1 MQSILSILSPVLS
14 STIMNRRLVKLGSY
28 MDLGSNDVRIIGIC
42 GMGGIGKTT
51 LARAY
56 YNRTSPRFEGS
67 TFLANVREVSS
78 KGGMLTLQEQVLCE
92 ILEAENVK
100 IWNVYHG
107 TEMMNTRMR
116 RQRVLIVVDG

>member
-1 MQSILSILSPVLS
+1 
-14 STIMNRRLVKLGSY
+14 
-28 MDLGSNDVRIIGIC
+28 
-42 GMGGIGKTT
+42 MGGIGKTT

-56 YNRTSPRFEGS
+56 YNQTSHGFEGS
-67 TFLANVREVSS
+67 TFLANVREVPS

-92 ILEAENVK
+92 ILQAENVK

-107 TEMMNTRMR
+107 TQMMNTRLR